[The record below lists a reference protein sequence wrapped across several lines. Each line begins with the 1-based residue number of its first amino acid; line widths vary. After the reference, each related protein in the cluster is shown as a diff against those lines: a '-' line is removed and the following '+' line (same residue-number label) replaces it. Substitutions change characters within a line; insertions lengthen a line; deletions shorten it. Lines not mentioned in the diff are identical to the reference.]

1 MALYFP
7 TPYPDEVIGSL
18 VTRAFR
24 HLGVARKRYLQ
35 EVLFRPNGTMSFLLP
50 AGLQRIAELGRI
62 PLEQLVHE
70 HTVFPYVTAFMSNA
84 QSHSMH
90 LDVLSLRD
98 IRVMTLARS
107 ARNGT
112 APLRFCTACAAND
125 LAVYGETY
133 WHRAHLLPAVY
144 VCPIHRTRLISVD
157 ASNFWDDA
165 SIVQSRGRRSASEVC
180 SDTEVALAVASV
192 ATLDSNWVHRDDW
205 PLQYRA
211 TALSKGY
218 RLPSGDVAGQQLDS
232 DLFAFYGAPLLRKL
246 SFVGATE
253 AMFSWPR
260 LMLRPA
266 PGVPFAPLRHILL
279 SVFLEACEVRKT
291 KADYKLPGP
300 KLAEF
305 DLVDV
310 QFAEIAR
317 IAWGEAARLGER
329 VTVQALFVKAG
340 IWSRFRHHRQNLPMT
355 DSVVQLFRFS
365 EQSERQVG
373 QRAAWRRKTGINK
386 PLHGDPTV

>member
-1 MALYFP
+1 MGLYFP

-24 HLGVARKRYLQ
+24 HLGVARKRYLRD
-35 EVLFRPNGTMSFLLP
+35 VLFRSNGTMSFLLP

-84 QSHSMH
+84 QAHSMH
-90 LDVLSLRD
+90 ADVLSLSD
-98 IRVMTLARS
+98 VRVMTLARS

-112 APLRFCTACAAND
+112 APLRYCSDCAGHD

-133 WHRAHLLPAVY
+133 WHRTHLLPAVY

-157 ASNFWDDA
+157 AFNFWEDV
-165 SIVQSRGRRSASEVC
+165 SIVQPRGRRLAMETG
-180 SDTEVALAVASV
+180 SDIEVAIAVASA
-192 ATLDSNWVHRDDW
+192 ATLGRNWGHRDDW

-211 TALSKGY
+211 RALSKGY
-218 RLPSGDVAGQQLDS
+218 GIPSGDVAGQQLDS
-232 DLFAFYGAPLLRKL
+232 DLFVFYGEPLLRRL
-246 SFVGATE
+246 SFVEGTE
-253 AMFSWPR
+253 AVFSWPR

-279 SVFLEACEVRKT
+279 SVFLEACAARKT

-300 KLAEF
+300 KTADF
-305 DLVDV
+305 DLMDAQLARIV
-310 QFAEIAR
+310 R
-317 IAWGEAARLGER
+317 IAWDEAARRGDR
-329 VTVQALFVKAG
+329 MTVQGLFLKTG
-340 IWSRFRHHRQNLPMT
+340 FWSRFRHHRDNLPLT
-355 DSVVQLFRFS
+355 KSVIQQFRVS

-373 QRAAWRRKTGINK
+373 RRAVWRRKVGINK
-386 PLHGDPTV
+386 VLKQ

>member
-1 MALYFP
+1 MGLYFP

-35 EVLFRPNGTMSFLLP
+35 EVLFRSNGTMSFLLP

-62 PLEQLVHE
+62 PLEQLVHG
-70 HTVFPYVTAFMSNA
+70 HTVFPYVTAFMSSA

-90 LDVLSLRD
+90 ADVLSLRD
-98 IRVMTLARS
+98 VRVMTLARS

-112 APLRFCTACAAND
+112 APLRYCPACAAND

-133 WHRAHLLPAVY
+133 WHRVHLLPGVY
-144 VCPIHRTRLISVD
+144 VCLTHRTRLISVD
-157 ASNFWDDA
+157 ASNFWEDV
-165 SIVQSRGRRSASEVC
+165 SIAQPRGRRSATEAG
-180 SDTEVALAVASV
+180 SDIEVAIAVASA
-192 ATLDSNWVHRDDW
+192 ATLARNWSHRDDW

-211 TALSKGY
+211 SALLKGY
-218 RLPSGDVAGQQLDS
+218 RLPSGDVAGQQLDA
-232 DLFAFYGAPLLRKL
+232 DLFSFYGEPLLRKL
-246 SFVGATE
+246 SFVEGTE
-253 AMFSWPR
+253 AVFSWPR

-279 SVFLEACEVRKT
+279 SVFLEACEARKT

-300 KLAEF
+300 KVAEF
-305 DLVDV
+305 DLLDA
-310 QFAEIAR
+310 QFAEIVR
-317 IAWGEAARLGER
+317 IAWGEAARLGNR
-329 VTVQALFVKAG
+329 VTVQALFLKAG

-373 QRAAWRRKTGINK
+373 KRAVWRRKAGINGK
-386 PLHGDPTV
+386 T